1 MSEEYV
7 IVNKSTLTS
16 IADEVR
22 NIDGSSNSF
31 FPTQIAPTLSN
42 VNSSIGA
49 ALLAL
54 TGNKTSTLS
63 VNVADGQYYHYRA
76 KMTDVDGR
84 IAYSD
89 AAMLSVAGYIA
100 ITKQPTDI
108 ISKSG
113 NAITLH
119 VAAQG
124 DGLSY
129 QWQYKLPG
137 NTDFQN
143 ATSADAKAADW
154 TFSPSAPHSGRIY
167 RCRITDAH
175 GNSVTTNEILLTVGA
190 IGITKQPVDV
200 VGAVNDIVTLSTKA
214 VGDGLGYQ
222 WQRSENKGATW
233 LNCTSAGAKTA
244 DWTFTMY
251 AGYDGL
257 QYRCVITDS
266 SGNTVTTNEI
276 KLWIAS
282 KVNITSQPQSV
293 KANIGDT
300 VNFTIRADNVVT
312 YQWQVSTD
320 SGITWQNVSLADEK
334 YTVNS
339 SNTVHDMAGMIE
351 DLTAGS
357 GNSELAKQMIDRS
370 ITEIEDSSITQIGD
384 YAFAGCPN
392 LSSISFPACVSIG
405 NNAFMEC
412 SSLISVNFPMC
423 TSIGKSVFKQCSNLI
438 SVSFPACTTISTQ
451 TFYGC
456 NSLTTINFP
465 ECTII
470 GNYAFAYCSNF
481 TFASFPKCITIGSY
495 AFLSCPTLTSIN
507 FPVCTTIG
515 KGAFDSTA
523 KFSSINFPAC
533 TTIESNAFMSC
544 NSLIFANF
552 PACIAIGD
560 GAFEKCTK
568 LTSVNFPMCSTIG
581 FYAFRSCYS
590 LTSINFPKCIKIN
603 NYAFY
608 SCRNLTTLILEY
620 PSVVTLGTEVFNRT
634 PMSTSSYTGTYGSI
648 YVPASLV
655 SAYQSATNW
664 SIYSARITSITT

>member
-31 FPTQIAPTLSN
+31 FPTQIASTLSN
-42 VNSSIGA
+42 VKSSIGA

-54 TGNKTSTLS
+54 TGNKISTLS
-63 VNVADGQYYHYRA
+63 VNVADGQFYHYRA

-89 AAMLSVAGYIA
+89 AAMLSVAGHIA
-100 ITKQPTDI
+100 ITKQPVDV
-108 ISKSG
+108 
-113 NAITLH
+113 
-119 VAAQG
+119 VAAAGQAVTFSVEATG

-129 QWQYKLPG
+129 QWYYKYKG
-137 NTDFQN
+137 ASTWT
-143 ATSADAKAADW
+143 AVKADSGKTAAYNL
-154 TFSPSAPHSGRIY
+154 AVEERHNGY
-167 RCRITDAH
+167 RYHCIITDTN
-175 GNSVTTNEILLTVGA
+175 GNSVTSNEVTLTVGA

-214 VGDGLGYQ
+214 VGNGLSYQ
-222 WQRSENKGATW
+222 WQRSDDNGTTW
-233 LNCTSAGAKTA
+233 WDCPSGKTA
-244 DWTFTMY
+244 DWTFEMY
-251 AGYDGL
+251 ADYDGIP
-257 QYRCVITDS
+257 YRCVITDS
-266 SGNTVTTNEI
+266 SGNTVTTNI
-276 KLWIAS
+276 VKLWIAS
-282 KVNITSQPQSV
+282 KVNITTQPQSI
-293 KANIGDT
+293 KANVGDT
-300 VNFTIRADNVVT
+300 VNFTVRANNVVT

-357 GNSELAKQMIDRS
+357 GNSELTRKIIYRS
-370 ITEIEDSSITQIGD
+370 ITEIEDSSITRIGN

-412 SSLISVNFPMC
+412 SSLISVNFPAC
-423 TSIGKSVFKQCSNLI
+423 TSIGKSAFNQCSNLI
-438 SVSFPACTTISTQ
+438 SVSFPACTTINTQ
-451 TFYGC
+451 AFNRC

-481 TFASFPKCITIGSY
+481 TFASFSKCITIGSY
-495 AFLSCPTLTSIN
+495 AFMSCPTLTSIN

-515 KGAFDSTA
+515 RGAFGSTA

-568 LTSVNFPMCSTIG
+568 LTSVNFPICSTIG

-590 LTSINFPKCIKIN
+590 LTSVNFPKCIKIN
-603 NYAFY
+603 NYAFE

-620 PSVVTLGTEVFNRT
+620 PSIVTLGIEVFNST

-655 SAYQSATNW
+655 SAYQSAINW
-664 SIYSARITSITT
+664 SYYSSRITSITT

>member
-31 FPTQIAPTLSN
+31 VPIQIASTLSN

-84 IAYSD
+84 VAYSD

-100 ITKQPTDI
+100 ITEQPTDI

-137 NTDFQN
+137 NTYFQD
-143 ATSADAKAADW
+143 ATSAEAKAADW
-154 TFSPSAPHSGRIY
+154 TFSPSSPVSGRIY
-167 RCRITDAH
+167 RCQITDTH
-175 GNSVTTNEILLTVGA
+175 GNSVTTNEILLTVGE
-190 IGITKQPVDV
+190 IGIRNQPVDV
-200 VGAVNDIVTLSTKA
+200 FGALGDTVTLSVKA
-214 VGDGLGYQ
+214 VGDGLSYQ
-222 WQRSENKGATW
+222 WQRSDDNGTTW
-233 LNCTSAGAKTA
+233 WDCPSGKAA

-251 AGYDGL
+251 PVYNGL
-257 QYRCVITDS
+257 PYRCVITDS
-266 SGNTVTTNEI
+266 SGNTVTTNEV
-276 KLWIAS
+276 KLWITS
-282 KVNITSQPQSV
+282 KVNITMQPQSV

-300 VNFTIRADNVVT
+300 VNFTVRANNVVT

-334 YTVNS
+334 YTANS
-339 SNTVHDMAGMIE
+339 SSTVHDMAGMIE

-357 GNSELAKQMIDRS
+357 GNSELAKKIIDRT
-370 ITEIEDSSITQIGD
+370 ITEIGDSSITRIGD
-384 YAFAGCPN
+384 YAFAGCYSLTSANFPTCTTIGSGAFSSCTN
-392 LSSISFPACVSIG
+392 LTFVSFPK
-405 NNAFMEC
+405 
-412 SSLISVNFPMC
+412 C
-423 TSIGKSVFKQCSNLI
+423 TSIKDYAFTNCH
-438 SVSFPACTTISTQ
+438 
-451 TFYGC
+451 
-456 NSLTTINFP
+456 SLTFANFP
-465 ECTII
+465 ECTSLEM
-470 GNYAFAYCSNF
+470 GAFYSCYSL
-481 TFASFPKCITIGSY
+481 ASANFPKCTY
-495 AFLSCPTLTSIN
+495 LRPAAFCSC
-507 FPVCTTIG
+507 
-515 KGAFDSTA
+515 
-523 KFSSINFPAC
+523 
-533 TTIESNAFMSC
+533 SN
-544 NSLIFANF
+544 
-552 PACIAIGD
+552 
-560 GAFEKCTK
+560 
-568 LTSVNFPMCSTIG
+568 
-581 FYAFRSCYS
+581 
-590 LTSINFPKCIKIN
+590 LTSINFPKCTYIEMQAFYKCSNLISISFPGCTSIG
-603 NYAFY
+603 NYAFNGC
-608 SCRNLTTLILEY
+608 SSLTTIILGY
-620 PSVVTLGTEVFNRT
+620 SSIVKLNHSNAFYST

-655 SAYQSATNW
+655 SAYKSAPQW
-664 SIYSARITSITT
+664 SYYSSRITSITT